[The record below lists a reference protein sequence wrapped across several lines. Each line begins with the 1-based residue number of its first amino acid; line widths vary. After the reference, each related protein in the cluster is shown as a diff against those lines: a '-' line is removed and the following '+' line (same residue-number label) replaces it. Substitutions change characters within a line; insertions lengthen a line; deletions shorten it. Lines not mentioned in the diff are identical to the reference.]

1 MTFRR
6 KHTIIALLLPTAS
19 HSFTNVNVGSPLIRQ
34 RQQKQHQQQIF
45 LLPSLVSTPTVSP
58 SQTFRSNRNWQRYA
72 NGVTTNSESENDDDD
87 EKNHNI
93 MEADIIDKTTSKNKL
108 AATKKDRSHI
118 QGIHP
123 LLLKTWQRIKN
134 SIKKPSH
141 RAASLMTA
149 AFIMFAVLFT
159 PISEASAARS
169 GGRMGGSFGGSGRS
183 SSRQSYSRSYSAPS
197 RSYSSPSSSYNR
209 GYSRGL
215 SSGLYARPP
224 IVVAPTIGNPYA
236 QPSYYGPGG
245 VAVIRRGPSIVD
257 VFLFGVFAVVVF
269 NVVSS
274 VNDFTND
281 TSSTSA
287 LGPGVSVAQISVA
300 LNVPKKDSSSSI
312 LTFLSRL
319 SRTARTDSRVGV
331 SNLVS
336 QVALELLR
344 QRRSAFAASSKY
356 THYRDGDKAQRDY
369 SALTI
374 QERSKFERES
384 ISNYGGVDYSKDGTM
399 KSPSLAGDTYLPQAT
414 AAVVTIILCIDGDS
428 TKLPTINSVADLE
441 QALTTIASDAKV
453 DDCLRSAEV
462 LWTPEDSDDTL
473 SETDVIVDYPQLRTI

>member
-34 RQQKQHQQQIF
+34 RQQQKQQQAF
-45 LLPSLVSTPTVSP
+45 VLPSLLSTPTVSP

-72 NGVTTNSESENDDDD
+72 NNDVTTDSDND
-87 EKNHNI
+87 ETNHNI
-93 MEADIIDKTTSKNKL
+93 MDADIINKTTSKNKSA
-108 AATKKDRSHI
+108 AATKKNRSNI

-134 SIKKPSH
+134 SVKKPSH

-159 PISEASAARS
+159 PLSEASAARS

-197 RSYSSPSSSYNR
+197 RSYSSPSPSSSYNR
-209 GYSRGL
+209 GFNRGL

-224 IVVAPTIGNPYA
+224 IIVAPTIGNPYP
-236 QPSYYGPGG
+236 QPYYSPGG
-245 VAVIRRGPSIVD
+245 VAVIRRGPSVVD
-257 VFLFGVFAVVVF
+257 VLLFGVFAVVVF

-281 TSSTSA
+281 TSSTSSA
-287 LGPGVSVAQISVA
+287 LGPGVSVVQISVA
-300 LNVPKKDSSSSI
+300 LNVPQKDSSSSI

-344 QRRSAFAASSKY
+344 QRRSAFAASSKF

-384 ISNYGGVDYSKDGTM
+384 ISNYGGVDYNKDGTSM
-399 KSPSLAGDTYLPQAT
+399 KSPSLVGDTYSPQAT

-428 TKLPTINSVADLE
+428 TKLPTINSVTDLE

-473 SETDVIVDYPQLRTI
+473 SKTDVIVDYPQLRTI